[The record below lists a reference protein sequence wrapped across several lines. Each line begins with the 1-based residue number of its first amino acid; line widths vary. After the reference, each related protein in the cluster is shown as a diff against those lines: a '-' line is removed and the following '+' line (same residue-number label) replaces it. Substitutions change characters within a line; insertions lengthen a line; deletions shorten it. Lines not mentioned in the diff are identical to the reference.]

1 MEDRPDPDWDV
12 AYEWKIVTLL
22 SLGFGLVGIDRFMIM
37 PLFPV
42 MMRELNL
49 DYQDLGHITAALSIA
64 WGLSAIFAGNLSDRF
79 GHRKV
84 IIPAMLAFSVLAC
97 ASGLAWSVGSL
108 MLIRAVMGL
117 AEGAYTPPSITAT
130 LDASKPARHG
140 LNIGIQ
146 QATLPLLGLGIAPI
160 FVTQLLNFVPW
171 HWIFAI
177 VALPGLALSVLTWKI
192 LRNTSVTDAAQH
204 TEMHDAASHRW
215 HEVLRY
221 RNVPLNILG
230 MLCWLTCLI
239 VLSALMPNYLTDYLH
254 LTLEQMGFVLS
265 AIGVGGTLGGL
276 IMPALSDRLG
286 RKPVMVISV
295 VGAFIGLWALARTGA
310 DPARL
315 FFGLL
320 GTIFF
325 VFSAI
330 TLTVGPISAEAVPAK
345 LMTTASGLV
354 IGVGE
359 VFGGGVAP
367 SVAGY
372 VAKHFGIQ
380 YIMQLG
386 MGALTVGLV
395 VVLSLSETA
404 PARLSVTGANANV
417 NLHDSMKRRR
427 T

>member
-1 MEDRPDPDWDV
+1 MKNGLNPDWDT
-12 AYEWKIVTLL
+12 AYEWRIVTLL

-42 MMRELNL
+42 MMRDLHL

-64 WGLSAIFAGNLSDRF
+64 WGFSAMFAGNLSDRF

-97 ASGLAWSVGSL
+97 ASGLAWGVGSL
-108 MLIRAVMGL
+108 MFIRAAMGF

-130 LDASKPARHG
+130 LDASKPTRHG

-146 QATLPLLGLGIAPI
+146 QAALPLLGLGIAPI
-160 FVTQLLNFVPW
+160 FVTQLLNFIPW

-177 VALPGLALSVLTWKI
+177 VALPGLALSALTWKI
-192 LRNTSVTDAAQH
+192 LRDTSATAAAEH
-204 TEMHDAASHRW
+204 TEIHDAASHPW

-221 RNVPLNILG
+221 RNVPLNIVG
-230 MLCWLTCLI
+230 MFCWLTCLI

-254 LTLEQMGFVLS
+254 MTLEQMGFVLS

-295 VGAFIGLWALARTGA
+295 VGAFVALWALARTGA
-310 DPARL
+310 DPTRL
-315 FFGLL
+315 FLCLL
-320 GTIFF
+320 ATIFF
-325 VFSAI
+325 VFSLI

-380 YIMQLG
+380 HIMQLG
-386 MGALTVGLV
+386 MGALMIGLV
-395 VVLSLSETA
+395 IALSLRETA
-404 PARLSVTGANANV
+404 PVRLAQQGAV
-417 NLHDSMKRRR
+417 S
-427 T
+427 TVP